1 MNITVNGRHMEITDA
16 LKSYATDKVGKLEKY
31 LPAGADA
38 VVTLGVEKFRHK
50 AEVLI
55 KVNGILIQAH
65 EETEEMYASID
76 NVIDKIGRQVRKYK
90 EKLKG
95 HKGRGE
101 EKGAAAAAP
110 REAEAPEERIPEI
123 IKTKRFSMKPMTPE
137 EAVMQMELLDKD
149 FFVFSNASTGHVSV
163 IYKRKDGNVGL
174 IEPVAG

>member
-1 MNITVNGRHMEITDA
+1 MNITVNGRHMDITDA

-38 VVTLGVEKFRHK
+38 VVTLSVEKFRHK

-65 EETEEMYASID
+65 EETEEMYTSID
-76 NVIDKIGRQVRKYK
+76 NVLDKIGRQVRKYK

-101 EKGAAAAAP
+101 EKVAAAALL
-110 REAEAPEERIPEI
+110 EGEVEKIPEI
-123 IKTKRFSMKPMTPE
+123 IKTKRFDMKPMTPE

-149 FFVFSNASTGHVSV
+149 FFVFSNASTGNVNV
-163 IYKRKDGNVGL
+163 IYKRRDGNVGL
-174 IEPVAG
+174 IEPAAG

>member
-1 MNITVNGRHMEITDA
+1 MNIVINGRHMEITDA
-16 LKSYATDKVGKLEKY
+16 LKSYASDKVSKVEKY
-31 LPAGADA
+31 LPEGTEA
-38 VVTLGVEKFRHK
+38 VVTLEVEKFRHK

-65 EETEEMYASID
+65 EETEEMYSSID
-76 NVIDKIGRQVRKYK
+76 KVMDKVGRQVRKYK

-101 EKGAAAAAP
+101 ELVL
-110 REAEAPEERIPEI
+110 PETGVEVERIPEI
-123 IKTKRFSMKPMTPE
+123 IKIKRFDMKPMTPE